1 MRLHF
6 AYWTSGPTVRR
17 YAALAVWLAIPAC
30 GSPAR
35 DVLTFP
41 SAPASTV
48 PLGTDFTLAPGE
60 SVVVNSGALTLTFV
74 GVTNESRCPTNA
86 LIQCVWAGSARTAL
100 RASSSAG
107 TRELALETLATK
119 DTVTVEQFVVTLVAV
134 TPAPVT
140 TDPIPAAAYRGVF
153 RLSRK

>member
-1 MRLHF
+1 MFR
-6 AYWTSGPTVRR
+6 WTSGLMVRR
-17 YAALAVWLAIPAC
+17 YAGLAVLLAIPAC
-30 GSPAR
+30 GSPAH

-60 SVVVNSGALTLTFV
+60 SVVVNSGALTITFV
-74 GVTNESRCPTNA
+74 GVTSESRCPTNA
-86 LIQCVWAGSARTAL
+86 LILCAWEGSAQTAL

-107 TRELALETLATK
+107 TRELTLETLRTK
-119 DTVTVEQFVVTLVAV
+119 DKATIEQYVVTLVAV

-140 TDPIPAAAYRGVF
+140 LDPIPAAAYRGSF